1 MKGRRWPDAWI
12 IIDPNTAGTWGFVM
26 SAGQFQICGLLGFFL
41 LAPVAAPAQETALD
55 RYIAVHDAV
64 YAYAPQQI
72 IEGDGYRTH
81 VLLLTSQQW
90 RDASE
95 VDRPLWRHTLKI
107 VVPTNVKHR
116 TGLLWIGG
124 GENTDLVKAAIA
136 DAPERIIRF
145 ATETGSVVAELGQVP
160 NQPLTLLDTP
170 EQPRVED
177 DLIAASRMKFIAT
190 GDEFWLV
197 RLAMVK
203 SGVRAMDAV
212 QDYLLTEQG
221 GGHVVER
228 FVVAGGS
235 KRGWTT
241 WLVGA
246 VDDRVSAIMPLVID
260 ALNSVEVTKHHFEAY
275 GFFSSALEDYVQ
287 HGLFPR
293 RIGTLGY
300 QAALAIEDPY
310 NYRHRARLKIPKFV
324 LNASGDEFFL
334 PDNSQFYYAQLP
346 EEKRLR
352 YVPNAKHNLA
362 DSDAIESLLAFYEA
376 VLNDRPRPAYTW
388 TTHGPGQMRVLS
400 KDQPAKARL
409 WQATNPEARDFRV
422 DSIGKAYS
430 SSDLEEHAPG
440 VYLAKVE
447 KPPRGYTAYFV
458 ELEFPSGGKYP
469 FKFST
474 EVRVIPEEAPF
485 HLPELLGPR

>member
-1 MKGRRWPDAWI
+1 M
-12 IIDPNTAGTWGFVM
+12 TAV
-26 SAGQFQICGLLGFFL
+26 L
-41 LAPVAAPAQETALD
+41 VAAQAVAWGPAQETALD

-64 YAYAPQQI
+64 YCFEPQQI

-90 RDASE
+90 RDAAE
-95 VDRPLWRHTLKI
+95 VDRPVWRHVLKI
-107 VVPTNVKHR
+107 VVPGDVRHR

-124 GENTDLVKAAIA
+124 GNNDDLARAAA
-136 DAPERIIRF
+136 GDASERARRF
-145 ATETGSVVAELGQVP
+145 AVETGSVVAELGQVP

-170 EQPRVED
+170 ERSRVED
-177 DLIAASRMKFIAT
+177 DLIAASRMKFMAT

-203 SGVRAMDAV
+203 SGIRAMDAV

-221 GGHVVER
+221 GGHIVER

-246 VDDRVSAIMPLVID
+246 VDERVVALMPLVID
-260 ALNSVEVTKHHFEAY
+260 ALNSVEITRHHFAAY
-275 GFFSSALEDYVQ
+275 GFFSSALDDYVQ

-300 QAALAIEDPY
+300 DAALRIEDPF
-310 NYRHRARLKIPKFV
+310 NYRHRARLAIPKFV

-334 PDNSQFYYAQLP
+334 PDNSQFYYPQLP

-362 DSDAIESLLAFYEA
+362 DSDAVESLLAFYEA
-376 VLNDRPRPAYTW
+376 VLNDRPRPRYSW
-388 TTHGPGQMRVLS
+388 THHGPGQMRVTT
-400 KDQPAKARL
+400 KAQPTRVLL

-422 DSIGKAYS
+422 DTIGRAYS
-430 SSDLEEHAPG
+430 SIELDEQSPG
-440 VYLAKVE
+440 VYLVKVDE
-447 KPPRGYTAYFV
+447 PPKGYTAYFA
-458 ELEFPSGGKYP
+458 ELEFPSGGNYP

-474 EVRVIPEEAPF
+474 EVRVVPEQLPYK
-485 HLPELLGPR
+485 LPELLGPR